1 MMNDS
6 ILKANQVFF
15 IEHSLNYSKRVWIN
29 TRFAI
34 IIFLLLFFILGGIN
48 LTMPSIVV
56 LITLLVAFFSLQKK
70 AVIYIQK
77 IYSDTENLSVEYQD
91 KDESKKITIP
101 IKSAVIRKER
111 EKTKA
116 QGHYILK
123 ILNQDEH
130 LLIQYNLLSWDEVN
144 MDKVIQVFY
153 NTNIR

>member
-1 MMNDS
+1 MNDS
-6 ILKANQVFF
+6 ILKANQVFS
-15 IEHSLNYSKRVWIN
+15 IEQALNYSKRVWVN

-48 LTMPSIVV
+48 LTMPSIVI
-56 LITLLVAFFSLQKK
+56 LIALLVAFFSLQKK

-77 IYSDTENLSVEYQD
+77 IYTDTENLYVEYQD

-101 IKSAVIRKER
+101 IKSAFIRKER

-123 ILNQDEH
+123 ILNQDEP
-130 LLIQYNLLSWDEVN
+130 LLIQYNLLRWDEVN
-144 MDKVIQVFY
+144 IDKVIQTFY
-153 NTNIR
+153 STNIA